1 MAIIPGHVD
10 VTSSSRNARASADGV
25 PWSRSWRHAG
35 DHGYIGVV
43 PAPTSC
49 DICGFRWGDV
59 TGDVGGRLTRAS
71 ESFVDV
77 VTNAGALVSRR
88 PSPERWSILEYA
100 GHVRDV
106 LISIRERIVL
116 AVVTDRPTGV
126 AMHRDERV
134 DRGLYQCDTVADV
147 SAELAVVTRLFTK
160 TVSSLREE
168 DARRA
173 LIYSSASPH
182 EVTVAWAIAQA
193 IHEVE
198 HHLSDIRENL
208 TRLD

>member
-1 MAIIPGHVD
+1 M
-10 VTSSSRNARASADGV
+10 T
-25 PWSRSWRHAG
+25 
-35 DHGYIGVV
+35 
-43 PAPTSC
+43 
-49 DICGFRWGDV
+49 
-59 TGDVGGRLTRAS
+59 
-71 ESFVDV
+71 
-77 VTNAGALVSRR
+77 RR
-88 PSPERWSILEYA
+88 PSPQRWSILEYA

-160 TVSSLREE
+160 TVSSLRED

>member
-1 MAIIPGHVD
+1 M
-10 VTSSSRNARASADGV
+10 ASA
-25 PWSRSWRHAG
+25 PHRWRA
-35 DHGYIGVV
+35 GYIGVV

-49 DICGFRWGDV
+49 DICGFRWDDV
-59 TGDVGGRLTRAS
+59 TGDVVGRLTRAS

-100 GHVRDV
+100 GHLRDV
-106 LISIRERIVL
+106 LISIRERIIL

-134 DRGLYQCDTVADV
+134 DRGLYRHDTVADV
-147 SAELAVVTRLFTK
+147 SEELTVVTRLFTK
-160 TVSSLREE
+160 TVSSLRE
-168 DARRA
+168 DDTRRA

-193 IHEVE
+193 IHEAE
-198 HHLSDIRENL
+198 HHLGDIRENL